1 MNRWALFVLFLAS
14 VHAFGQSS
22 KYQNAIEFSLLG
34 GSAQNMDFAAEVGVT
49 HRFNDR
55 IKLWNLEGFAG
66 FGICGAEES
75 VGPHLMIGARP
86 VFGKKR
92 HQVYGDFGGV
102 YLLDL
107 SNNLN
112 GVLQPVVNLGYRY
125 TPKSDDWHFQ
135 VSSGTWGLVALGAGL
150 KW

>member
-1 MNRWALFVLFLAS
+1 MLFFFVSAQL
-14 VHAFGQSS
+14 FGQSS
-22 KYQNAIEFSLLG
+22 KYQNAIEFSFLA
-34 GSAQNMDFAAEVGVT
+34 GSAQTMDFAAEIHAT

-66 FGICGAEES
+66 FGIWGSEES
-75 VGPHLMIGARP
+75 IGPDLLIGIRP

-92 HQVYGDFGGV
+92 HQAYGDFGAV

-107 SNNLN
+107 SNNFN
-112 GVLQPVVNLGYRY
+112 GILQPIVNIGYRY
-125 TPKSDDWHFQ
+125 TAKTDDWHLQ
-135 VSSGTWGLVALGAGL
+135 ISSGTWGLVALGAGL